1 LRPHLLHVPATFAPG
16 GYQVR
21 TARLINAC
29 GDAFRHTICALDGC
43 LDALDLVDRPRLVET
58 LAPPPRSGT
67 AGAVRALRGLLRAAR
82 PDLLLTYNWG
92 SIEAV
97 MAGRTLGLAMLH
109 HEDGFLPDEAAGF
122 KRRRIWTRRLVLR
135 WPRLVVVP
143 SQRLH
148 GIATDLWRLGEERV
162 RLIPNGVSLE
172 TYALRD
178 GNPELRAA
186 LGIPRDAFVV
196 GSVGHLRPEK
206 NPVRL
211 VEAVARMRTGGVHL
225 LLLGDGPERA
235 RVAEAARA
243 AGLGARAHLP
253 ATWPTRAATTRA
265 MDAFALSSD
274 TEQMPVALVE
284 AMACGL
290 PAVSTDVGD
299 VARMVPESGRAFV
312 VALDAALLAEALDR
326 LAAAPELRAALGAAG
341 RARVASA
348 YSFEAMVAAHR
359 AAYATAL
366 GGPPA

>member
-1 LRPHLLHVPATFAPG
+1 
-16 GYQVR
+16 
-21 TARLINAC
+21 
-29 GDAFRHTICALDGC
+29 
-43 LDALDLVDRPRLVET
+43 
-58 LAPPPRSGT
+58 
-67 AGAVRALRGLLRAAR
+67 
-82 PDLLLTYNWG
+82 
-92 SIEAV
+92 
-97 MAGRTLGLAMLH
+97 
-109 HEDGFLPDEAAGF
+109 
-122 KRRRIWTRRLVLR
+122 
-135 WPRLVVVP
+135 
-143 SQRLH
+143 
-148 GIATDLWRLGEERV
+148 
-162 RLIPNGVSLE
+162 
-172 TYALRD
+172 
-178 GNPELRAA
+178 
-186 LGIPRDAFVV
+186 
-196 GSVGHLRPEK
+196 
-206 NPVRL
+206 
-211 VEAVARMRTGGVHL
+211 

-253 ATWPTRAATTRA
+253 GHVADPRGHYRA

>member
-1 LRPHLLHVPATFAPG
+1 
-16 GYQVR
+16 
-21 TARLINAC
+21 
-29 GDAFRHTICALDGC
+29 
-43 LDALDLVDRPRLVET
+43 
-58 LAPPPRSGT
+58 
-67 AGAVRALRGLLRAAR
+67 
-82 PDLLLTYNWG
+82 
-92 SIEAV
+92 
-97 MAGRTLGLAMLH
+97 
-109 HEDGFLPDEAAGF
+109 
-122 KRRRIWTRRLVLR
+122 
-135 WPRLVVVP
+135 VVVP

-211 VEAVARMRTGGVHL
+211 VQAVARMRTGGVHL
-225 LLLGDGPERA
+225 LVLGDGPERA

-243 AGLGARAHLP
+243 GGLGARAHLLGHVADP
-253 ATWPTRAATTRA
+253 RGHYRA

-284 AMACGL
+284 AMASGL

-299 VARMVPESGRAFV
+299 VARMVPEAGRTLV
-312 VALDAALLAEALDR
+312 VPPDAGRLAEALDR

-341 RARVASA
+341 RARVERDF
-348 YSFEAMVAAHR
+348 SFDAMVAAHR

-366 GGPPA
+366 ARPPA